1 METIETL
8 GHGITRIDADY
19 VRPALDAF
27 YLLVEN
33 GRAAF
38 IDTGTS
44 HAVPRALEALARQGL
59 TPDDVDYVM
68 PTHVHLDHG
77 GGAGALMA
85 ACQNAKLV
93 VHPRGAGHLIDPT
106 RLIAGSTEVY
116 GADEMAR
123 LFGEIVPV
131 PEARVIRSEDG
142 MEVELAGRPL
152 RLLHT
157 EGHALHHYCVWDAAS
172 RGIFSGDTF
181 GIAYRELDT
190 ARGAFIFA
198 TTTPTQLDPAAWLDT
213 VDRLMAL
220 GPESVYLAHFGRVG
234 DLARLADDLRTDL
247 RAVRDLA
254 LAHAASDAPRAA
266 IRADLAAHFLARLEA
281 HGVAMPRDEL
291 LEFLAMDLDLN
302 SQGLAV
308 WLGRQARE
316 KV

>member
-1 METIETL
+1 MQIIESL
-8 GHGITRIDADY
+8 DHGITRIDAGY

-27 YLLVEN
+27 YLVVEN

-44 HAVPRALEALARQGL
+44 LAVPRALQALEGLGL
-59 TPDDVDYVM
+59 TAGDVDYVM

-85 ACQNAKLV
+85 ACPNARLV
-93 VHPRGAGHLIDPT
+93 VHPRGAGHLIDPA
-106 RLIAGSTEVY
+106 RLIAGSTQVY
-116 GADEMAR
+116 GASEMAR

-131 PEARVIRSEDG
+131 AAERVIESNDG

-181 GIAYRELDT
+181 GISYRELDT
-190 ARGAFIFA
+190 ANGPFIFA
-198 TTTPTQLDPAAWLDT
+198 TTTPTQLDPVAWLAT

-234 DLARLADDLRTDL
+234 ELGRLADDLRTDL

-254 LAHAASDAPRAA
+254 LEHAGAEDPQTA
-266 IRADLAAHFLARLEA
+266 IRADLTEHFMARLAA
-281 HGVAMPRDEL
+281 HGVDMSRDEL
-291 LEFLAMDLDLN
+291 VEFLAMDLDLN

-308 WLGRQARE
+308 WLTRQAR
-316 KV
+316 KNA

>member
-1 METIETL
+1 METIATL
-8 GHGITRIDADY
+8 DHGITRIDAGY

-27 YLLVEN
+27 YLVVEN

-44 HAVPRALEALARQGL
+44 LAAPRALEALRQLGL

-85 ACQNAKLV
+85 ACPGARLV
-93 VHPRGAGHLIDPT
+93 VHPRGAGHLVDPT
-106 RLIAGSTEVY
+106 RLIAGSREVY
-116 GADEMAR
+116 GASEMAR
-123 LFGEIVPV
+123 LFGDIVPV
-131 PEARVIRSEDG
+131 AAERVIESADG
-142 MEVELAGRPL
+142 MEIELAGRPL

-181 GIAYRELDT
+181 GISYRELDS

-198 TTTPTQLDPAAWLDT
+198 TTTPTQLDPAAWLAT

-234 DLARLADDLRTDL
+234 DLERLADDLRTDL
-247 RAVRDLA
+247 HTVRDLA
-254 LAHAASDAPRAA
+254 LAHAGAEDPRTA
-266 IRADLAAHFLARLEA
+266 IRADLATHFLDRLAA
-281 HGVAMPRDEL
+281 HGVGMPREEL
-291 LEFLAMDLDLN
+291 LEFLEMDLDLN

-308 WLGRQARE
+308 WLARQAR
-316 KV
+316 